1 MIVLEMMT
9 MTMEEV
15 IQRINAL
22 ARKAKTQELTEEE
35 KKERDEL
42 RQKYIASVRN
52 NLRSQLDNTYV
63 LMPDGTKRKLS
74 DQPPKDKN

>member
-15 IQRINAL
+15 IQRINTL

-74 DQPPKDKN
+74 DQPPKGKS